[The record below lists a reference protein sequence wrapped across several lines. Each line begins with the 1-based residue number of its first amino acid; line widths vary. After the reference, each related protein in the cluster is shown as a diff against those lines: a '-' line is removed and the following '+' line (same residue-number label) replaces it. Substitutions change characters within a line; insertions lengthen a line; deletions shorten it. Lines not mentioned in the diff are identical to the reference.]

1 MVING
6 VDMMC
11 NAAPPESENYCAEEC
26 DKDPQDQI
34 LDSSVSRTVT
44 MSRFCFY
51 SCEPQGKKTG
61 EACAELSLTEQQ
73 MAETSGGNGED
84 LAELKKKTGKEV
96 DVLDVDSEKDAEAAV
111 EPVTETKTE
120 TVEEVKEENDTM
132 QIVADAQGKEAQASA
147 IEARAADAEVK
158 TKRNRMI
165 AATAASNAVNAA
177 KSDWTTVATLDG
189 FESQSQTWAHISAK
203 AAGFAADDLA
213 GIRDA
218 AKQAAM
224 DAAKVATAE
233 MQQIADEASKKA
245 AALKAKFNPPK
256 PKTAEAANRVVAPYN
271 AAMGRA
277 MGIRAQY
284 SEKAQS
290 LSNDAANLQKNAR
303 ILAAQAAAYQAGGN
317 TKMAGGMMARAKGML
332 GQAAAM
338 DAEAQQFQAV
348 AASIT
353 QQIPDYQFA
362 AAAAAA
368 RATALA
374 NPAGQPPPPLPM
386 LTQLRSSRHRRS
398 S

>member
-1 MVING
+1 
-6 VDMMC
+6 
-11 NAAPPESENYCAEEC
+11 
-26 DKDPQDQI
+26 
-34 LDSSVSRTVT
+34 

-61 EACAELSLTEQQ
+61 EACKELSLTEQQ

-120 TVEEVKEENDTM
+120 TVEEVEEEKENM

-256 PKTAEAANRVVAPYN
+256 PRTAEAANRVVAPYN

-277 MGIRAQY
+277 MSIRAQY

-317 TKMAGGMMARAKGML
+317 TKMAGEMMGRAKGML
-332 GQAAAM
+332 GRPHQW
-338 DAEAQQFQAV
+338 
-348 AASIT
+348 T
-353 QQIPDYQFA
+353 QKPS
-362 AAAAAA
+362 
-368 RATALA
+368 
-374 NPAGQPPPPLPM
+374 N
-386 LTQLRSSRHRRS
+386 S
-398 S
+398 

>member
-1 MVING
+1 
-6 VDMMC
+6 
-11 NAAPPESENYCAEEC
+11 
-26 DKDPQDQI
+26 
-34 LDSSVSRTVT
+34 
-44 MSRFCFY
+44 
-51 SCEPQGKKTG
+51 
-61 EACAELSLTEQQ
+61 
-73 MAETSGGNGED
+73 
-84 LAELKKKTGKEV
+84 
-96 DVLDVDSEKDAEAAV
+96 
-111 EPVTETKTE
+111 
-120 TVEEVKEENDTM
+120 
-132 QIVADAQGKEAQASA
+132 
-147 IEARAADAEVK
+147 
-158 TKRNRMI
+158 
-165 AATAASNAVNAA
+165 
-177 KSDWTTVATLDG
+177 
-189 FESQSQTWAHISAK
+189 
-203 AAGFAADDLA
+203 
-213 GIRDA
+213 
-218 AKQAAM
+218 M
-224 DAAKVATAE
+224 DAAKAATAE

-290 LSNDAANLQKNAR
+290 LSNDAANLQKNAK

-386 LTQLRSSRHRRS
+386 LAQLRSSKHLRS
-398 S
+398 P